1 MQHGNNATEKLQK
14 ASNALKYEIDMF
26 RSLAEYFIS
35 GKVATD
41 IVERALLES
50 FLIHV
55 RVLTDFFYPERCHKK
70 VDQKKHND
78 IMAKNFF
85 ELPDRWSKIRPPK
98 SDSLNEAE
106 TRANK
111 LLAHL
116 TYTRLTTNQEESRW
130 KPEKIANELEKVL
143 DIFLQNVPR
152 EFLGPKWETNSESKA
167 NNNSKYTHPE

>member
-1 MQHGNNATEKLQK
+1 MEQMSHSEQELQK
-14 ASNALKYEIDMF
+14 ASDALKYEIDMF

-35 GKVATD
+35 GKVAKD
-41 IVERALLES
+41 IVARALLES

-55 RVLTDFFYPERCHKK
+55 RVLTDFFYPEHHYKK
-70 VDQKKHND
+70 VDRKKHDD

-85 ELPDRWSKIRPPK
+85 ELPDKWSKIRPPK
-98 SDSLNEAE
+98 SDNLNEAE

-116 TYTRLTTNQEESRW
+116 TYTRLTTTQEESRW
-130 KPEKIANELEKVL
+130 KPEKITDELGKVV

-152 EFLGPKWETNSESKA
+152 EFLGSKWNSE
-167 NNNSKYTHPE
+167 PELREKEKKE